1 MRKDEE
7 RIKIS
12 EELHNGTQCAPVEK
26 KHARKPTG
34 RCCKRA
40 VRIMLDMTMVSDKTS

>member
-7 RIKIS
+7 RIKMS

-26 KHARKPTG
+26 NMQESQQEDAAKEPSG
-34 RCCKRA
+34 LCW
-40 VRIMLDMTMVSDKTS
+40 I